1 MLFKIIFRSQIFDID
16 KKIAEEL
23 RKTNKGDLIEYY
35 QKYFISSSRD
45 CRRVKINTV
54 ACGKRMNDESEEDIS
69 DLKEKY
75 NFYKC

>member
-1 MLFKIIFRSQIFDID
+1 MLFKIISRSQIFDID

-35 QKYFISSSRD
+35 RKYFISSSRD

-54 ACGKRMNDESEEDIS
+54 AYGKEMNDENEEDIS
-69 DLKEKY
+69 YLKKKY